1 MLTTQLWSGPCYLPA
16 EQCHTTTAWPRAVE
30 DTDKLGLAFT
40 RVFSETPSPLHWGSL
55 ALLCLATSRN
65 NIQQAETK
73 PETAVRGRTEGS
85 QRQKQQTFLW
95 VVMVQA
101 RKSLKLS
108 HQRTRGK
115 PFPSISLFVFFFLL
129 AAATAQ
135 LLFGTHLADQR
146 FLQAENW
153 LTWARDRRS
162 PDTTGR
168 IYSSACGAAPLVLQH
183 WKYRQVVV
191 DKIVNRR
198 KGSNGEQSRG
208 LRETIWI
215 FPPSLILPPSCCWV
229 QSTTSDLRWRRMERQ
244 EGGNRKGRNKRL
256 WRSILALSSVQKD
269 ARAQILQC

>member
-115 PFPSISLFVFFFLL
+115 PFPSISLFVFFFCLLLPQHSFSLGPTSPIRDFYKLRTDSLELGIDVLQIPLEGFTVQL
-129 AAATAQ
+129 AA
-135 LLFGTHLADQR
+135 LLHSFCNTG
-146 FLQAENW
+146 N
-153 LTWARDRRS
+153 
-162 PDTTGR
+162 TGR
-168 IYSSACGAAPLVLQH
+168 LL
-183 WKYRQVVV
+183 
-191 DKIVNRR
+191 
-198 KGSNGEQSRG
+198 
-208 LRETIWI
+208 
-215 FPPSLILPPSCCWV
+215 
-229 QSTTSDLRWRRMERQ
+229 
-244 EGGNRKGRNKRL
+244 
-256 WRSILALSSVQKD
+256 
-269 ARAQILQC
+269 